1 MIGLDKI
8 GALIVMVAK
17 PFGEHIA
24 GEHVYWILVNGT
36 QDFYTPK
43 AENDQASRN

>member
-1 MIGLDKI
+1 MIGQDKI

-17 PFGEHIA
+17 PYGENVV

-36 QDFYTPK
+36 QNFYTPDTSDK
-43 AENDQASRN
+43 ASVN